1 MLVGAERDLLA
12 VVRRPDPRALH
23 PDAPPAERDLTRF
36 VAATDRD
43 AVRVVLA
50 LRADDLVDLRL
61 HQLLQHAQPDADA
74 QREQP
79 VLRGLHELPKRGL
92 HARREHQLPGSYL
105 LAARSVLR
113 TRYGLHGGSSR
124 LDGLVS
130 QLATVAARPDEA

>member
-61 HQLLQHAQPDADA
+61 HQLLQHAQPGQPYSFDI
-74 QREQP
+74 RE
-79 VLRGLHELPKRGL
+79 VRFD
-92 HARREHQLPGSYL
+92 
-105 LAARSVLR
+105 
-113 TRYGLHGGSSR
+113 
-124 LDGLVS
+124 DGLS
-130 QLATVAARPDEA
+130 ERLGAALVHKPRIS